1 MIQDLKERFL
11 DSSVI
16 RSARI
21 LDGQDRRKLIWIM
34 VIQTGLGFLDLIGVV
49 LIGGIGALS
58 VQGIESRG
66 SGNKVGLLLRLFSLE
81 TEPLRVQVAVLGI
94 TAAVILILKTLASI
108 YFTRKIYFF
117 LAHKGAKISANLI
130 GKILSQDLVKL
141 EERTSQEILFITS
154 EGVKNITV
162 GILATCMNMV
172 SDVST
177 LIVLSLGL
185 LVIDPYIALAT
196 LLLFSVTGYFL
207 YSKLQNRSR
216 QIGLEINK
224 LSVESN
230 QKVIEVLNSYREL
243 VVHQRRSFYSKQI
256 GTLRYKLGSV
266 TAEINFQPYISKYA
280 IESITVIGILV
291 LAGFE
296 FASKNAVHAVATLAV
311 FMAASSRIAPAALRI
326 QQGLLMVR
334 NSSGTAESTF
344 ELVTELK
351 ERDVKTDGE
360 FEPDFTYQG
369 FVPNIELTQ
378 VNFRYPDREEYI
390 LKNIN
395 LQIEPGS
402 RVAIVGPSGAGKTT
416 LVDLILGILQPESGT
431 VSVSN
436 RYPTEVSENWPGS
449 ISYVPQNIFIS
460 TGTIRENISLGYPQE
475 IATDERI
482 WKALE
487 LAGLSG
493 VVAALPKKLDSLT
506 GEQGSKLSG
515 GQRQRVGIARALFT
529 SPKLLVLDEA
539 TSSLDGQ
546 TELNISSA
554 ISNLSEDVTILMIAH
569 RLSTVRNANQ
579 VIYIENGEI
588 RARGTFEE
596 VRKQIP
602 DFDQQA
608 KLMGI

>member
-1 MIQDLKERFL
+1 MMQDLKRRYLE
-11 DSSVI
+11 SSVI
-16 RSARI
+16 RSAKI
-21 LDGQDRRKLIWIM
+21 LERQDRVKLIWVM
-34 VIQTGLGFLDLIGVV
+34 LIQTALGFLDLIGVV

-58 VQGIESRG
+58 VQGIESHG
-66 SGNKVGLLLRLFSLE
+66 SGNKVGLLLRLFRLENQSLR
-81 TEPLRVQVAVLGI
+81 TQVAVLGI
-94 TAAVILILKTLASI
+94 TAAVVLISKTLVSI

-117 LAHKGAKISANLI
+117 LAHKGAKISATLI
-130 GKILSQDLVKL
+130 GKILSQDLIKV

-162 GILATCMNMV
+162 GILATGVNMA
-172 SDVST
+172 SDIST
-177 LIVLSLGL
+177 LFVLSLGL
-185 LVIDPYIALAT
+185 LIIDPYIALAT
-196 LLLFSVTGYFL
+196 LLLFFGTGYFL
-207 YSKLQNRSR
+207 YSKLQTRSR
-216 QIGLEINK
+216 QIGLDINR

-230 QKVIEVLNSYREL
+230 QKVIEVLNSYRES
-243 VVHQRRSFYSKQI
+243 VVHHRRSFYSKQI
-256 GTLRYKLGSV
+256 GALRYKLGSA

-280 IESITVIGILV
+280 IESITVTGILV

-311 FMAASSRIAPAALRI
+311 FMVASSRIAPAALRI

-344 ELVTELK
+344 ELVSELNGSDIK
-351 ERDVKTDGE
+351 ASRNM
-360 FEPDFTYQG
+360 EPDFKYQN
-369 FVPNIELTQ
+369 FVPNVELTE
-378 VNFRYPDREEYI
+378 VNFRYPNREEFT

-395 LQIEPGS
+395 LHIEPGS

-416 LVDLILGILQPESGT
+416 LVDLILGILQPQSGT
-431 VSVSN
+431 INVSGK
-436 RYPTEVSENWPGS
+436 YPNEVSENWPGS

-460 TGTIRENISLGYPQE
+460 AGTIRENVALGYPKE

-482 WKALE
+482 WNALT
-487 LAGLSG
+487 LAELSG
-493 VVAALPKKLDSLT
+493 VVRNLPNQLDSLT

-515 GQRQRVGIARALFT
+515 GQRQRLGIARALFT

-546 TELNISSA
+546 TELNISDA
-554 ISNLSEDVTILMIAH
+554 ITNLSEDVTVLIVAH

-579 VIYIENGEI
+579 VFYIEHGEI
-588 RARGTFEE
+588 RAVGTFEE

-602 DFDQQA
+602 DFDDQA